1 MGVRVLHPRV
11 EVTRGVVGRA
21 AKEAGERQD
30 GVVARVR
37 HGLVAGDAFLCH
49 QVGQGTAHARGA
61 VFVVYVYHDA
71 VVGALADGFVQP
83 DGPELVA
90 YLHETELDAFHA
102 PFFIKRQQPV
112 YLLDEGT
119 LVDVKPYADA
129 FRGGVVADGL
139 DVQVFA
145 FGYTGRVALHLH
157 FRSVPPGIQ
166 MDVLQS
172 AFGGE
177 VHGGQCFFLRESAT
191 ECLSRPDPRQ
201 VPLQDIR
208 FVQVQVDEVVAIRS
222 TGRSAAMMTRHG
234 VS

>member
-1 MGVRVLHPRV
+1 M
-11 EVTRGVVGRA
+11 
-21 AKEAGERQD
+21 
-30 GVVARVR
+30 
-37 HGLVAGDAFLCH
+37 
-49 QVGQGTAHARGA
+49 
-61 VFVVYVYHDA
+61 
-71 VVGALADGFVQP
+71 ALMS
-83 DGPELVA
+83 
-90 YLHETELDAFHA
+90 
-102 PFFIKRQQPV
+102 RS
-112 YLLDEGT
+112 LLSDI
-119 LVDVKPYADA
+119 
-129 FRGGVVADGL
+129 
-139 DVQVFA
+139 
-145 FGYTGRVALHLH
+145 RVASLSIFISGPYH
-157 FRSVPPGIQ
+157 PGIQ